1 MFLHTVRIAVYTA
14 LAALAWSHTATAQ
27 QIAKD
32 RPMSY
37 QVRKVASL
45 PAVTADWD
53 DPVWEHANTL
63 DIANFHPLGS
73 DHRPKTQARLLHDGD
88 TLAVMF
94 RVEDQYVVA
103 RHIAYQS
110 RTHKDSTVEFFFQPT
125 PDSGYF
131 NFEMNCGG
139 TLLLYYITDATRKGD
154 GFEHYVEVAK
164 ALADAIP
171 VHASL
176 PKRVDPE
183 ITEPTTWT
191 VSYRIPKALL
201 EAHAGPIPTLH
212 DLHSRGNLY
221 KCADDSSHPHWASW
235 APIGKKLDF
244 HQPEKFAPIRFE

>member
-1 MFLHTVRIAVYTA
+1 MDYVI
-14 LAALAWSHTATAQ
+14 
-27 QIAKD
+27 K
-32 RPMSY
+32 
-37 QVRKVASL
+37 KVSSL
-45 PAVTADWD
+45 PAVTTD
-53 DPVWEHANTL
+53 WEHPAWEQANTL

-73 DHRPKTQARLLHDGD
+73 DHRPKTQARLLHDGES
-88 TLAVMF
+88 LAIMF

-103 RHIAYQS
+103 RHTTYQS

-139 TLLLYYITDATRKGD
+139 TLLLYYITDATRKGE
-154 GFEHYVEVAK
+154 GFEQYVEVSK
-164 ALADAIP
+164 ALADTMT
-171 VHASL
+171 VHASM
-176 PKRVDPE
+176 PKKVDPE

-201 EAHAGPIPTLH
+201 EAHVGPIPTLD

-235 APIGKKLDF
+235 ANIGEKLDF
-244 HQPEKFAPIRFE
+244 HQPGKFGTIKFER